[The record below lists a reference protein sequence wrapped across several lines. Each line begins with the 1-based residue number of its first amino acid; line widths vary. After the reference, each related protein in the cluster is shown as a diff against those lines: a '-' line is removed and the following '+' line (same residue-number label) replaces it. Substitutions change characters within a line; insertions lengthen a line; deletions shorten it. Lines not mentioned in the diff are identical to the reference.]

1 MADLSDVEIGLATL
15 AMQALYPSGSS
26 SASITGQDCRVY
38 RGWPLPASLN
48 SDLRNGIVNVTV
60 FPDEQPGRVTA
71 FYPDNNQVIN
81 TGPLLTAAVDG
92 TTVTFGGTAQIGQ
105 LAGLLVD
112 GRAYPYQIAAGDSAS
127 SVAANLADLV
137 RADQIVTLS
146 GSALVIP
153 AAAHVVA
160 RVVTQNQFQQQL
172 RRQERLFHV
181 ACWCPSP
188 TTRDQ
193 VAIAIDQ
200 MVAPL
205 AFLSF
210 SEGTAGR
217 ITYHGTTV
225 SDRGEDAF
233 LYRRDLIYLIEYPT
247 ILTSPIGEM
256 LFGDLIL
263 NTDQMIV

>member
-1 MADLSDVEIGLATL
+1 MADLSDVEIGLAGL
-15 AMQALYPSGSS
+15 AMQALYPGGSS

-71 FYPDNNQVIN
+71 FYPDDNQVAN
-81 TGPLLTAAVDG
+81 TGPLLTATVNGSAVI
-92 TTVTFGGTAQIGQ
+92 FGGTAKVGQ
-105 LAGLLVD
+105 MAGLLID
-112 GRAYPYQIAAGDSAS
+112 GKAYAYQIAVGDSAA

-137 RADQIVTLS
+137 RLDQITTLS
-146 GSALVIP
+146 SATLVIP
-153 AAAHVVA
+153 AAAHIVA
-160 RVVTQNQFQQQL
+160 RVVMQNRFQQQL

-188 TTRDQ
+188 TARDQ
-193 VAIAIDQ
+193 VAIAVDQ
-200 MVAPL
+200 VIAPL
-205 AFLSF
+205 TFLSF

-233 LYRRDLIYLIEYPT
+233 LYRRDLIYQVEYPT
-247 ILTSPIGEM
+247 ILTSPISEM
-256 LFGDLIL
+256 LFGDLNL